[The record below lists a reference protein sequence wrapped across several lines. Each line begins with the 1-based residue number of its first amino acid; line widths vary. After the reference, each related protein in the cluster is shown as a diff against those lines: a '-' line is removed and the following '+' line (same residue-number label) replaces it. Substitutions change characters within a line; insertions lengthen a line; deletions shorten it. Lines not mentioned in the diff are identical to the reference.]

1 VFSTT
6 FLDRFTT
13 YAPNPTGGAPV
24 ITNAAGTSTGG
35 TTPATARST
44 YPHWKVTA
52 SLRWSQDD
60 LAVMWRG
67 RYIGATLDGAAP
79 ALPVVPVKNG
89 NVGEIYYNDLQFEYN
104 IPRDN
109 VNVAIG
115 VNNIL
120 DAMPPASY
128 ANAPINFDMYTYD
141 IMGRYLFIRL
151 NQSL

>member
-1 VFSTT
+1 
-6 FLDRFTT
+6 
-13 YAPNPTGGAPV
+13 
-24 ITNAAGTSTGG
+24 
-35 TTPATARST
+35 
-44 YPHWKVTA
+44 
-52 SLRWSQDD
+52 
-60 LAVMWRG
+60 M
-67 RYIGATLDGAAP
+67 
-79 ALPVVPVKNG
+79 VPVKNG

-141 IMGRYLFIRL
+141 VMGRYCLYPPEPSRF
-151 NQSL
+151 